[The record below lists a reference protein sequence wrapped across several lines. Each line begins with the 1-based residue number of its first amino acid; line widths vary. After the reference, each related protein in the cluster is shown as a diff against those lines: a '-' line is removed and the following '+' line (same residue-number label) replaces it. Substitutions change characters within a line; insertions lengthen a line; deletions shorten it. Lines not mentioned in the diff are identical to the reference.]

1 MDKKAKIG
9 QALKE
14 LRLKKQLKQSEVAEI
29 LGISS
34 QQTYQKYES
43 GIACPPYELL
53 CDFADF
59 YGVTADY
66 LLGRETE
73 PKPLEQLAKIN
84 GLEITEEVLLEEYMK
99 LEPQKRKAIIDF
111 MKRGIQEAE
120 MRMQE
125 KAPASEPQKEAPA
138 PVPEP
143 QKEAPPIQV
152 KQGQKQ
158 NWAIAR
164 TSDPEK
170 QYILAPTD
178 EMMELF
184 TPVPPEDLD

>member
-43 GIACPPYELL
+43 GIACPPYEIL

-59 YGVTADY
+59 YGVTTDY
-66 LLGRETE
+66 LLGRQTE
-73 PKPLEQLAKIN
+73 PKPLEQLAKVN
-84 GLEITEEVLLEEYMK
+84 SLEITEEVLLEEYMK

-125 KAPASEPQKEAPA
+125 KAPVPDEPQKE
-138 PVPEP
+138 V
-143 QKEAPPIQV
+143 PPIQV

-164 TSDPEK
+164 TSNPEK
-170 QYILAPTD
+170 QYIPAPTD

-184 TPVPPEDLD
+184 TPLTPEDLGEK

>member
-43 GIACPPYELL
+43 GIACPPYEIL

-59 YGVTADY
+59 YGVTTDY
-66 LLGRETE
+66 LLGRE
-73 PKPLEQLAKIN
+73 PKNPMLELPTKPISDDEFVKMYESLPPFAK
-84 GLEITEEVLLEEYMK
+84 EIFVEVMAK
-99 LEPQKRKAIIDF
+99 LSKAAQENIKQQKK
-111 MKRGIQEAE
+111 E
-120 MRMQE
+120 
-125 KAPASEPQKEAPA
+125 EAPA

-143 QKEAPPIQV
+143 QKETPPIQV

-164 TSDPEK
+164 TSNPEK
-170 QYILAPTD
+170 QYIPAPTD

-184 TPVPPEDLD
+184 TPLTPEDLGEK

>member
-1 MDKKAKIG
+1 METKDILKALRKAKG
-9 QALKE
+9 YTSM
-14 LRLKKQLKQSEVAEI
+14 SEFCNDT
-29 LGISS
+29 GINFS
-34 QQTYQKYES
+34 TYQNYET
-43 GIACPPYELL
+43 GKRTPTADILIKL
-53 CDFADF
+53 ADF
-59 YGVTADY
+59 YGVSVDY
-66 LLGRETE
+66 LLGRE
-73 PKPLEQLAKIN
+73 PKSPMLELPTKPVGDDEFVKMYESLPPFAK
-84 GLEITEEVLLEEYMK
+84 EIFVEVMAKLSKAAQENLRQQKKEE
-99 LEPQKRKAIIDF
+99 
-111 MKRGIQEAE
+111 
-120 MRMQE
+120 
-125 KAPASEPQKEAPA
+125 APAPA

-170 QYILAPTD
+170 QYIPAPTK

>member
-59 YGVTADY
+59 FGVTTDY
-66 LLGRETE
+66 LLGRE
-73 PKPLEQLAKIN
+73 PKSPMLELPTKPINDDEFVKMYESLPLFAK
-84 GLEITEEVLLEEYMK
+84 EIFVEVMAKLSRAAQESGRQSKEEK
-99 LEPQKRKAIIDF
+99 
-111 MKRGIQEAE
+111 
-120 MRMQE
+120 
-125 KAPASEPQKEAPA
+125 
-138 PVPEP
+138 
-143 QKEAPPIQV
+143 PPIQV
-152 KQGQKQ
+152 RQGQEQ
-158 NWAIAR
+158 AIAR
-164 TSDPEK
+164 TSDPTK
-170 QYILAPTD
+170 KYRPAPTK
-178 EMMELF
+178 EQMKSFKIL
-184 TPVPPEDLD
+184 TPEDFEEK

>member
-1 MDKKAKIG
+1 MDIKIKRGQILKDLRESKKLSQKQMAIMLG
-9 QALKE
+9 TSHQA
-14 LRLKKQLKQSEVAEI
+14 
-29 LGISS
+29 
-34 QQTYQKYES
+34 YQKYEYGTAEPTFDNLS
-43 GIACPPYELL
+43 KL
-53 CDFADF
+53 ADF
-59 YGVTADY
+59 YGVTTDY

-84 GLEITEEVLLEEYMK
+84 GLDITEEVLLEEYMK

-125 KAPASEPQKEAPA
+125 KAPA

-164 TSDPEK
+164 TTNPEK
-170 QYILAPTD
+170 QYIPAPTD

-184 TPVPPEDLD
+184 TPLTPEDLGEK

>member
-1 MDKKAKIG
+1 METKDILKALRKAKG
-9 QALKE
+9 YTSM
-14 LRLKKQLKQSEVAEI
+14 SEFCNDT
-29 LGISS
+29 GINFS
-34 QQTYQKYES
+34 TYQNYET
-43 GIACPPYELL
+43 GKRIPTADILIKL
-53 CDFADF
+53 ADF
-59 YGVTADY
+59 YGVSVDY
-66 LLGRETE
+66 LLGRQIET
-73 PKPLEQLAKIN
+73 KPLEQLAKVN
-84 GLEITEEVLLEEYMK
+84 GLDITEEVLLEEYMK

-125 KAPASEPQKEAPA
+125 KAPASEPQKEAP
-138 PVPEP
+138 
-143 QKEAPPIQV
+143 PIQV

-170 QYILAPTD
+170 QYIPAPTD

-184 TPVPPEDLD
+184 TPLTPEDLGEK

>member
-1 MDKKAKIG
+1 METKDILKALRKAKG
-9 QALKE
+9 YTSM
-14 LRLKKQLKQSEVAEI
+14 SEFCNDT
-29 LGISS
+29 GINFS
-34 QQTYQKYES
+34 TYQNYET
-43 GIACPPYELL
+43 GKRIPTADILIKL
-53 CDFADF
+53 ADF
-59 YGVTADY
+59 YGVSVDY
-66 LLGRETE
+66 LLGRQIET
-73 PKPLEQLAKIN
+73 KPLEQLAKVN
-84 GLEITEEVLLEEYMK
+84 GLDITEEVLLEEYMK

-125 KAPASEPQKEAPA
+125 KAPASEPQKEAP
-138 PVPEP
+138 
-143 QKEAPPIQV
+143 PIQV

-170 QYILAPTD
+170 QYIPAPTD

>member
-1 MDKKAKIG
+1 METKDILKALRKAKG
-9 QALKE
+9 YTSMLEFCNDA
-14 LRLKKQLKQSEVAEI
+14 
-29 LGISS
+29 GINFS
-34 QQTYQKYES
+34 TYQNYET
-43 GIACPPYELL
+43 GKRIPTADILIKL
-53 CDFADF
+53 ADF
-59 YGVTADY
+59 YGLSVDY
-66 LLGRETE
+66 LLGRQIE
-73 PKPLEQLAKIN
+73 PKPLEQLAKVN
-84 GLEITEEVLLEEYMK
+84 GLNITEEVLLEEYMK

-125 KAPASEPQKEAPA
+125 KAPA

-170 QYILAPTD
+170 QYIPAPTK